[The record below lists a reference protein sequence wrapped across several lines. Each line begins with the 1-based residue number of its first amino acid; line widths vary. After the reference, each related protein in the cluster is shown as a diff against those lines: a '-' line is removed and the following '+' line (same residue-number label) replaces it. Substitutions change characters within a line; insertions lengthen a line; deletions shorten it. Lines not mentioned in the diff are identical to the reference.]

1 MKRMK
6 KIVLALLTCVL
17 VIASATLAFA
27 DEKTYLGLTA
37 DNYNNLISSVEQN
50 FLTPTYEK
58 VKFME
63 QNSTG
68 YQKDAYESICKLK
81 ETLGDYQKTDSSKT
95 TFKEVSKNEVQVT
108 FESLFKDKQGKNDVT
123 ILSTVTCV
131 LYDGD
136 TSPTITAIDF
146 SQKAENDSLG
156 KKMGD
161 AAINTLIG
169 MGTVFIILIFISF
182 IISLLKYVPALLQK
196 KEKTTAQP
204 EAELPQA
211 SPAAEEVAVDTA
223 AEEEIAAA
231 IAAAIAAS
239 EETSTDG
246 YVVRSIRKRR

>member
-17 VIASATLAFA
+17 VIASASFAFA
-27 DEKTYLGLTA
+27 EGKTYLGLSA
-37 DNYNNLISSVEQN
+37 DDYNNLISSVEQN

-81 ETLGDYQKTDSSKT
+81 ETLGEYQSTDTAKT
-95 TFKEVSKNEVQVT
+95 TFNEVSKNEVQVT
-108 FESLFKDKQGKNDVT
+108 FESLFKDKQGKDVS

-204 EAELPQA
+204 EAEAPQVA
-211 SPAAEEVAVDTA
+211 PAEEVVADTA